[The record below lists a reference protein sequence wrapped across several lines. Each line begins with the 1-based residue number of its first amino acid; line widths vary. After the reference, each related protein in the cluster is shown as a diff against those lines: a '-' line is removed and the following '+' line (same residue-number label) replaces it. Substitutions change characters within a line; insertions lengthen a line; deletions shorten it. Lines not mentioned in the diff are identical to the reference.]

1 MTISDWLMIAAVLL
15 GPIFAVQVQKAIES
29 WKESK
34 QRKIAIFK
42 TLMSTRRT
50 TLSPRHVEALNMIDI
65 EFSPKKS
72 KEKKVIESWKIY
84 LDHLNSPQLNP
95 DDPDYS
101 IKLDQWTKESN
112 SLLVDLLKLMG
123 MCLGYDFDKVHLM
136 KGAYS
141 PQGHANIE
149 MEQNLIRRF
158 IVELFMRNKSLP
170 VDIVSIKN
178 QQENKN
184 EAHNNANSADAKSR
198 AAD

>member
-1 MTISDWLMIAAVLL
+1 MTISNWLIIAAVLL
-15 GPIFAVQVQKAIES
+15 GPIFAVQIQKAIES

-50 TLSPRHVEALNMIDI
+50 TLSPGHVEALNMIDI
-65 EFSPKKS
+65 EFSPKKP

-84 LDHLNSPQLNP
+84 LDHLNSPQLKH
-95 DDPDYS
+95 DDPDYRV
-101 IKLDQWTKESN
+101 KLDQWNEKSS
-112 SLLVDLLKLMG
+112 SLLVDLLKVMG
-123 MCLGYDFDKVHLM
+123 LCLRYDFDKVHLM

-158 IVELFMRNKSLP
+158 IVELFMRKKSLP
-170 VDIVSIKN
+170 VDIVSIKD
-178 QQENKN
+178 QQEENK
-184 EAHNNANSADAKSR
+184 ETHNN
-198 AAD
+198 

>member
-1 MTISDWLMIAAVLL
+1 MIAAVLL

-29 WKESK
+29 WKESR
-34 QRKIAIFK
+34 QRKIQIFK

-65 EFSPKKS
+65 EFSLKKP
-72 KEKKVIESWKIY
+72 KEKKVIEAWKIY
-84 LDHLNSPQLNP
+84 LDHLNKPQLKH
-95 DDPDYS
+95 DDPDYRV
-101 IKLDQWTKESN
+101 KLDQWNEQS
-112 SLLVDLLKLMG
+112 SSYLADLLKVMG
-123 MCLGYDFDKVHLM
+123 ICFGYDFDKIHLM

-170 VDIVSIKN
+170 VDIVSLKD
-178 QQENKN
+178 QQADHRE
-184 EAHNNANSADAKSR
+184 ETHN
-198 AAD
+198 

>member
-1 MTISDWLMIAAVLL
+1 MIAAVLL

-29 WKESK
+29 WKEDK
-34 QRKIAIFK
+34 QRKIGIFK

-65 EFSPKKS
+65 EFSQKKP
-72 KEKKVIESWKIY
+72 KEKKVIEAWKIY
-84 LDHLNSPQLNP
+84 LDHLNKPQLQH
-95 DDPDYS
+95 DDPDFRV
-101 IKLDQWTKESN
+101 KLDQWNEQSN
-112 SLLVDLLKLMG
+112 SYLVDLLKVMG
-123 MCLGYDFDKVHLM
+123 ICLGYDFDKVHLM

-170 VDIVSIKN
+170 VDIVSHNDK
-178 QQENKN
+178 QEKN
-184 EAHNNANSADAKSR
+184 EETHNN
-198 AAD
+198 

>member
-1 MTISDWLMIAAVLL
+1 
-15 GPIFAVQVQKAIES
+15 
-29 WKESK
+29 
-34 QRKIAIFK
+34 
-42 TLMSTRRT
+42 
-50 TLSPRHVEALNMIDI
+50 
-65 EFSPKKS
+65 
-72 KEKKVIESWKIY
+72 
-84 LDHLNSPQLNP
+84 
-95 DDPDYS
+95 
-101 IKLDQWTKESN
+101 
-112 SLLVDLLKLMG
+112 

>member
-1 MTISDWLMIAAVLL
+1 MTISDWLIIAAVLL
-15 GPIFAVQVQKAIES
+15 GPIFAVQVQKVIES

-50 TLSPRHVEALNMIDI
+50 TLSPRHVEALNIIDI
-65 EFSPKKS
+65 EFSPKKP

-84 LDHLNSPQLNP
+84 LDHLNSSQLKH
-95 DDPDYS
+95 DDPDYRV
-101 IKLDQWTKESN
+101 KLDQWTEKSN
-112 SLLVDLLKLMG
+112 SLLVDLLKVMG
-123 MCLGYDFDKVHLM
+123 LCLGYDFDKVHLM

-170 VDIVSIKN
+170 VDIVSIKD
-178 QQENKN
+178 QQKENKGSHN
-184 EAHNNANSADAKSR
+184 E
-198 AAD
+198 